1 METTSS
7 RASQLPTPFKYAPL
21 LTRDEES
28 AIARHYHATHD
39 PESGRRLVESH
50 LRLVAKIAR
59 QCCSR
64 PAMLPDLIQEGCLG
78 LMRAVQKYD
87 PDRGIRLSSY
97 AAWWIRAFIYQ
108 HIMANSRMMKIATT
122 FTQRK
127 LFFNLNRESA
137 RLERAGKEAH
147 SKDIAD
153 ALGVPEEAV
162 TEMRARMASRDV
174 QMETTV
180 AVDSGSLQRRLD
192 GVSAPPRP
200 DDLVEDRQHQDAI
213 ATRLAEVVAT
223 LSPRDRTIFDER
235 LVAEHP
241 ATLRE
246 LGLRFGISRERTRQ
260 LEERL
265 KRHLRPFFQEF
276 RGDVADEDQR
286 LAS

>member
-1 METTSS
+1 METASS
-7 RASQLPTPFKYAPL
+7 RASQFPTPFKYGPL
-21 LTRDEES
+21 LTREEEA
-28 AIARHYHATHD
+28 AIARHYHATRD
-39 PESGRRLVESH
+39 PESARRLVESH

-64 PAMLPDLIQEGCLG
+64 AAMLPDLIQEGCLG

-87 PDRGIRLSSY
+87 PGRGIRLSSY

-108 HIMANSRMMKIATT
+108 HIMTNSRMMKIATT

-127 LFFNLNRESA
+127 LFFNLNRESV
-137 RLERAGKEAH
+137 RLERAGKEVR

-153 ALGVPEEAV
+153 ALGVPEAAV
-162 TEMRARMASRDV
+162 VEMRARMASRDV
-174 QMETTV
+174 QMETTI
-180 AVDSGSLQRRLD
+180 AVDSGALQRRLD

-200 DDLVEDRQHQDAI
+200 DDLVEDRQLQSAI
-213 ATRLAEVVAT
+213 ATRLAQVVAT
-223 LSPRDRTIFDER
+223 LNPRDRTIFDER

-241 ATLRE
+241 ATLRQ
-246 LGLRFGISRERTRQ
+246 LGLRFGVSRERTRQ

-265 KRHLRPFFQEF
+265 KRRLRPFFQEF
-276 RGDVADEDQR
+276 RGDVPDEDER